1 MSKQI
6 INVGQS
12 ANDRSGDP
20 LRNAFEKVNSNFT
33 ELYNAVAAD
42 VQIPLQTNN
51 GGKYLTTN
59 GTTLS
64 WATVAG
70 GANTG
75 SVTFDG
81 VKVIGAGTASGDG
94 FGYSTL
100 EIVPDNNLYAT
111 SPGGA
116 FGTSGGQ
123 YLIID
128 PTSPQH
134 VHIRAGGVIDQA
146 AAQLILGG
154 EKANVTVR
162 DQDNS
167 YTENHFVTI
176 NTADNL
182 GTPYSWNFNNNGDLA
197 LPINGGLVFDRANT
211 SIRVGMG
218 FHIASGEGIDIQAID
233 ETDPNNLLYK
243 NWYFS
248 PLGTLT
254 VPSPT
259 STPFPLVFSS
269 ANYVPTVGKPVLTLT
284 DTPWALNGQYAYAP
298 DGRSALALDN
308 IWPTVTN
315 PGYESGDAFTFDSS
329 VHGISGFTLT
339 ITLNDVVLAGPAG
352 WTANVSESVPPVY
365 QSTIES
371 NGAIKLT
378 SNINSLILGTDGS
391 VTVSGA
397 IKQGNNKL
405 DLNENN
411 NGNVYLTTTINDST
425 AMFMT
430 PTSIQT
436 YATESV
442 SLQAGAGLA
451 GLETAYNDQLT
462 MLNDVWQSV
471 SANAGYPWGITLPL
485 SQNTYDELIQLPP
498 GTIGTGEEFLIVTAN
513 SVRNA
518 WTTWQNAL
526 GDTSVGI
533 TVGNNTWA
541 FTPDGNL
548 TLPRDLKFNDGASTI
563 SAVDPAQSGGVGG
576 LSVNG
581 KDRTYIGISGNEY
594 GYIWD
599 FRAFG
604 LNDETTAKPT
614 IKFPGNGWLQED
626 LSNLGIGGFDVPTQ
640 LGSQGA
646 FTLTVKDNS
655 TFPGPAPTYN
665 WIFGTD
671 GNLTLPNNG
680 VIRVDGNNIEVG
692 GITNFN
698 VEATGVVNIYTNNGA
713 YQWQFGDDGILS
725 IPGSISSTD
734 HLNLDAA
741 YDNGYSVY
749 IGNNHPTAGML
760 GGVVLGDARG
770 GFVDVQTTK
779 FIIGETVVPAHS
791 TGAVGDIKG
800 QVAFDSNYIYY
811 CTANYDQLGHQV
823 TVAADYLGRTSLNTN
838 SFQLTKTA
846 DTLQITVGDIISDG
860 DGGATSTVVTVSS
873 DENYT
878 YVGTGGVAYSATFP
892 LTFTSTDYV
901 PGGNI
906 WKRVSWSA
914 DTW

>member
-254 VPSPT
+254 MPSPT

-352 WTANVSESVPPVY
+352 WTANVSESAPPVY

-378 SNINSLILGTDGS
+378 ANTNSLILGTDGT

-397 IKQGNNKL
+397 IEQGNNKL

-411 NGNVYLTTTINDST
+411 NGNVYLTTTIDDTT
-425 AMFMT
+425 ALFMT
-430 PTSIQT
+430 PTGIQT
-436 YATESV
+436 YARESV
-442 SLQAGAGLA
+442 SLYVGAGLA
-451 GLETAYNDQLT
+451 VLEDTYNAQLFL
-462 MLNDVWQSV
+462 LNDVWQSL

-526 GDTSVGI
+526 SDTG
-533 TVGNNTWA
+533 
-541 FTPDGNL
+541 
-548 TLPRDLKFNDGASTI
+548 
-563 SAVDPAQSGGVGG
+563 
-576 LSVNG
+576 
-581 KDRTYIGISGNEY
+581 IGIS
-594 GYIWD
+594 
-599 FRAFG
+599 
-604 LNDETTAKPT
+604 
-614 IKFPGNGWLQED
+614 
-626 LSNLGIGGFDVPTQ
+626 V
-640 LGSQGA
+640 
-646 FTLTVKDNS
+646 
-655 TFPGPAPTYN
+655 GPNTWIYN
-665 WIFGTD
+665 PN

-680 VIRVDGNNIEVG
+680 ALTFSDATVQTTAYPGVNTVAKTGSGVPGTGEVATITLNPTNN
-692 GITNFN
+692 TNFVPGTYYGIFLGIGSGFN
-698 VEATGVVNIYTNNGA
+698 MTFDVAVNGDLTATIV
-713 YQWQFGDDGILS
+713 
-725 IPGSISSTD
+725 SS
-734 HLNLDAA
+734 N
-741 YDNGYSVY
+741 
-749 IGNNHPTAGML
+749 
-760 GGVVLGDARG
+760 G
-770 GFVDVQTTK
+770 GFVG
-779 FIIGETVVPAHS
+779 GETGSINGVAIAGGT
-791 TGAVGDIKG
+791 TGLDDIG
-800 QVAFDSNYIYY
+800 
-811 CTANYDQLGHQV
+811 V
-823 TVAADYLGRTSLNTN
+823 TVATLTN
-838 SFQLTKTA
+838 IATPTALDLTKQVQKLTDGYYTLA
-846 DTLQITVGDIISDG
+846 DGTEGQVMHLVRQTGATVSITVIVANARISGAQYTTIEHYPFTTGDINMLIFTDG
-860 DGGATSTVVTVSS
+860 AWQANS
-873 DENYT
+873 
-878 YVGTGGVAYSATFP
+878 GTW
-892 LTFTSTDYV
+892 D
-901 PGGNI
+901 
-906 WKRVSWSA
+906 
-914 DTW
+914 